1 MNAFWQAFLGRNLPA
16 ASGRIEDE
24 RRLPDLLRYAP
35 GANPRGR
42 RPPAPR
48 PDFALVRDGRVRLF
62 LDAKYRDV
70 WSLGCPPGWLYQLAV
85 YGVAAREREAAMLYP
100 PEDPSAR
107 EERIELVDPG
117 RAGSAATVVL
127 RPVLL
132 QHLDGLLT
140 ARPGRARPE
149 AIAEYAASLVR
160 SAGKKTSPLYA
171 A

>member
-1 MNAFWQAFLGRNLPA
+1 M
-16 ASGRIEDE
+16 
-24 RRLPDLLRYAP
+24 
-35 GANPRGR
+35 
-42 RPPAPR
+42 
-48 PDFALVRDGRVRLF
+48 RLF
-62 LDAKYRDV
+62 LDAKYRDA

-85 YGVAAREREAAMLYP
+85 YGVAAREREAVMLYP
-100 PEDPSAR
+100 TEEPSAR
-107 EERIELVDPG
+107 DERIELIDPG

-140 ARPGRARPE
+140 ARPGRARPD

>member
-1 MNAFWQAFLGRNLPA
+1 M
-16 ASGRIEDE
+16 
-24 RRLPDLLRYAP
+24 
-35 GANPRGR
+35 
-42 RPPAPR
+42 
-48 PDFALVRDGRVRLF
+48 RLF
-62 LDAKYRDV
+62 LDAKYRDA

-85 YGVAAREREAAMLYP
+85 YGVAAREREAVMLYP
-100 PEDPSAR
+100 TEDPSAR

-132 QHLDGLLT
+132 QHLDELLT

-160 SAGKKTSPLYA
+160 SAGEKASPLYA